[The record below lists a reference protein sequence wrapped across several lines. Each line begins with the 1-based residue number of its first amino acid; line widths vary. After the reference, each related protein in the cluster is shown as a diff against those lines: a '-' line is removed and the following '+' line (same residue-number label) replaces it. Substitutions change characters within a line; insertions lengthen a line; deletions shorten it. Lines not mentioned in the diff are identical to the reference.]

1 MNDQIGEEKDSFL
14 ERAKYTEKYSS
25 IESERKNCRQESDHE
40 EDHTSSLKNKTT
52 HCPFEDYNPEI
63 QNSGTEQSQVKTVE
77 WLQGN
82 IETRYIENQGFQ
94 HVFMFDSSN
103 KTSSTL
109 KLRNSDQLLDINDE
123 DVTLMSHNEVSELV
137 EKIPSNGNTTLIYW
151 RRSSKS
157 VTDVKFS
164 LFEAKETFMVHLHH
178 HSTKPDS
185 TTILKRTV
193 VWNKYGMLKFMQP
206 LGKQSNRIVFK
217 ELVSKIPNKKPCD
230 FFNSHFL
237 EERILEEN
245 GTSPCYI
252 YRRRYSTISQN
263 GEKQYLHVT
272 DAGDLILVHKSGKL
286 SNFEFKLIWPAQ
298 FSAFFVLNEIPTDRC
313 MKLEGDEGKFV
324 CVNYKSDIDRIGD
337 DFRFDLQRC
346 NHKRTHNW
354 CVII

>member
-14 ERAKYTEKYSS
+14 EREKYSS

-40 EDHTSSLKNKTT
+40 EYHTSSLKNKTT
-52 HCPFEDYNPEI
+52 HCPFEEYNPEI

-123 DVTLMSHNEVSELV
+123 DVTLMSHNEVLELV

-164 LFEAKETFMVHLHH
+164 LYEVKETFVVHLHH

-230 FFNSHFL
+230 FCNSHFL
-237 EERILEEN
+237 EERILEEK
-245 GTSPCYI
+245 GMSADC
-252 YRRRYSTISQN
+252 RRRYSATSQN
-263 GEKQYLHVT
+263 GEKKYLHVT
-272 DAGDLILVHKSGKL
+272 DAGGLILVHEISKS
-286 SNFEFKLIWPAQ
+286 SEFELIPAQ
-298 FSAFFVLNEIPTDRC
+298 LNAFLVMKERSTNRC
-313 MKLEGDEGKFV
+313 MKLEGDEGTFV
-324 CVNYKSDIDRIGD
+324 CINVKHIRNIGD
-337 DFRFDLQRC
+337 EFRFQLSRC
-346 NHKRTHNW
+346 RKQCNSKLSTKN